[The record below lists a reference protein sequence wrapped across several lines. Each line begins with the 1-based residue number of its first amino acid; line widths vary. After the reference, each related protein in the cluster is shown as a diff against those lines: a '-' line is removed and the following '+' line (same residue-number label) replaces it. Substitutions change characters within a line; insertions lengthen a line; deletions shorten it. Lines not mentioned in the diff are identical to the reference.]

1 MSNFDRMFDLVACHE
16 GGFTDNAADPGNWTG
31 GAIGAGLCRGTKFGI
46 SAAAYPE
53 LDIAGITLDAA
64 KEIYRHQIAA
74 RPDGIAALSA
84 EFLAQRLAFM
94 ATLPT
99 WRVFGLGWARR
110 LCRLPYQ
117 ALAIAS

>member
-1 MSNFDRMFDLVACHE
+1 VEQDGV
-16 GGFTDNAADPGNWTG
+16 
-31 GAIGAGLCRGTKFGI
+31 IG
-46 SAAAYPE
+46 PQ
-53 LDIAGITLDAA
+53 TLAMID
-64 KEIYRHQIAA
+64 QIAA